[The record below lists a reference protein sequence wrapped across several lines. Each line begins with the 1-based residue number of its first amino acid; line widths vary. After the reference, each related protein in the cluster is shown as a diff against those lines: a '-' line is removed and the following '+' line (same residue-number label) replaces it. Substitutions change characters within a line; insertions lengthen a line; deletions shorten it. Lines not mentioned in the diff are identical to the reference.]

1 MWTSQSIGMVDAAL
15 LAVLVVSV
23 LVGLWRGGVYEVMAV
38 LGWVVAYVAAQA
50 FAPVVAP
57 DLPLFA
63 PDSALRIGLALA
75 LVFFVH
81 AARLVAAGMAAAQ
94 ARACHAPHF
103 GRSHAGRRL
112 RPVSRHLPVA
122 GCGHRWWRFTPAQQ
136 APGWQRSR
144 GAQWLGVML
153 EGSSPCCRLRSARY
167 LPE

>member
-1 MWTSQSIGMVDAAL
+1 MWTTQSIGMVDAAL

-75 LVFFVH
+75 LVFFVVLL
-81 AARLVAAGMAAAQ
+81 AWSLQAWPLRKLADATPLTLADRMLGGAFGLFRGIFLLLVAAT
-94 ARACHAPHF
+94 
-103 GRSHAGRRL
+103 L
-112 RPVSRHLPVA
+112 VA
-122 GCGHRWWRFTPAQQ
+122 FTPAQQ
-136 APGWQRSR
+136 APAWQRSR
-144 GAQWLGVML
+144 GAHWLGVML
-153 EGSSPCCRLRSARY
+153 GGINPMLPVAVARY